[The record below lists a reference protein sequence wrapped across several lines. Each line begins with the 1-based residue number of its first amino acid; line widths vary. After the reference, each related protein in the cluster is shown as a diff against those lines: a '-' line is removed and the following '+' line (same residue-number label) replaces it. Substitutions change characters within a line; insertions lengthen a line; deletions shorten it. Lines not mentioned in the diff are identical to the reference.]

1 MDEKIDLKELRKKRK
16 EEEKQ
21 KEKEEAILS
30 KERDKVYK
38 EVTEYEKK
46 HKKEPKIA
54 PSDCYVALEHINKI
68 YSNRV
73 QAVYDFNLRIKKNE
87 FIVFVGPSGCGKSTT
102 LRMIAGLEDITS
114 GDLFIDGVYA
124 NDLEPKDRNISMV
137 FQSYALYPHMTVYNN
152 MAFGLKMRH
161 VPRDEIDDRVHR
173 AAKILQIE
181 EYLDRKP
188 RALSGGQCQR
198 VALGRAIVRNSK
210 IFLMDEPLSNLDA
223 KLRVQMRSEIVK
235 LHEELGATT
244 VYVTHDQTEAMT
256 MASRIVVLKG
266 GYIQQVGTPKEI
278 YNKPSNI
285 FVATFIG
292 SPAMNIIKA
301 KLSGNTI
308 TLQSGFEIEINNER
322 LETLKS
328 YYLNEIESLKSE
340 IKKVEEDKNK
350 AIEKALLRNKEFK
363 ELDTKIND
371 NMKEINSLKDEIDT
385 NKFVSKIKELEVV
398 KQNKENDLKNATND
412 LNNEKSF
419 FLKWSFKK
427 EIKGLNKDIEGLNYD
442 INNLKSNLDKSN
454 DEAFN
459 KDINEKIKTLEN
471 ENLELGEKII
481 SKKDELLRTLDMN
494 EFNSFD
500 EKVKNLND
508 TITRYEV
515 LSKNPDGDYLL
526 GIRPEDIAQSN
537 VNNNFVEPSKT
548 FKLKVDVAEL
558 LGNEYYVHTKV
569 LDETLLAKVNAIT
582 DIKHNDEIELM
593 LDISKIHLFNKDN
606 ERLIW

>member
-16 EEEKQ
+16 EKEKQ

-30 KERDKVYK
+30 KERDKLYK

-322 LETLKS
+322 LEALTS
-328 YYLNEIESLKSE
+328 YYLNEIESLKCE
-340 IKKVEEDKNK
+340 INKVEEDKNK
-350 AIEKALLRNKEFK
+350 AIEKALLKNKDFK

-385 NKFVSKIKELEVV
+385 NKFVNKIKELEVV

-442 INNLKSNLDKSN
+442 IHNLRSNLDKSN

-459 KDINEKIKTLEN
+459 KDINERIKTLEN
-471 ENLELGEKII
+471 ENLELGERII

-494 EFNSFD
+494 EFSSFD

-515 LSKNPDGDYLL
+515 LSKKPDGDYLL

-537 VNNNFVEPSKT
+537 VNNNFVESSKT

-582 DIKHNDEIELM
+582 DIRHNDEIELM